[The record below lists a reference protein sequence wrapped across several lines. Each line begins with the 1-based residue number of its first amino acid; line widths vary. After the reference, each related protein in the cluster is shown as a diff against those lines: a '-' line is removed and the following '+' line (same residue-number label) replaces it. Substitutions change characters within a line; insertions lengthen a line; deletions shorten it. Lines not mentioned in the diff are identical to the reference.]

1 MINSVFTLTMK
12 IQLANLKLIKIISIL
27 ILVLTIS
34 CNKTEKKPLQLVNS
48 QWEFIDIDDI
58 YVIKFL
64 SDSEFVFYY
73 TKAIDNNIEKVNGK
87 YTLNDSIITL
97 DGNNRIEKGIVSK
110 DKISFFE
117 SLTFIK
123 K

>member
-34 CNKTEKKPLQLVNS
+34 CNKTEKKPLQLVNFK
-48 QWEFIDIDDI
+48 WEFIDIDDI

-64 SDSEFVFYY
+64 SESEFVATY

-110 DKISFFE
+110 DKISFYNNQ
-117 SLTFIK
+117 TFIK